1 MIWPSARRTRSRHHT
16 RARLPRCLFKATG
29 LVARDAFHRLDTR
42 HRCQAGLARVGWF
55 ASARSPDTLSPEAL
69 LPCRHAKRPTRATRR
84 RRHRPRGRCRQYSE
98 RCLSPTSATDP
109 QHEHPRNR
117 WTPRLLRLAAPSAR
131 VEIRLTP
138 SLQLRPRSRP
148 SPPARTQACREGDE
162 RRISGP
168 ALRRGRPFRPPS
180 TLGARPLT
188 HPVTARTTPP
198 KAEPPGQPRAI
209 FSASSS
215 KDPASTTRSA
225 FCRRSPRVA
234 CLRRCRGTPST
245 SAITTVPEHDRR
257 TARYPARPAEG
268 YPRA

>member
-1 MIWPSARRTRSRHHT
+1 MPDIAARPGSL
-16 RARLPRCLFKATG
+16 AL
-29 LVARDAFHRLDTR
+29 
-42 HRCQAGLARVGWF
+42 AGF

-84 RRHRPRGRCRQYSE
+84 RRHRPRGRCRQYSG

-148 SPPARTQACREGDE
+148 SLFASMQACRQGDE

-168 ALRRGRPFRPPS
+168 ALRRGRPFRPPP

-188 HPVTARTTPP
+188 LPVTARTTPHQ
-198 KAEPPGQPRAI
+198 AEPPGQPRAI
-209 FSASSS
+209 VSATSS
-215 KDPASTTRSA
+215 KDAALTTRSA

-268 YPRA
+268 CPRARRF